1 MHIFDTISNN
11 FHELNGLATLI
22 NHLFSKE
29 FQFIDAKILLILD
42 LKKDLLFAILEM
54 VNNGGELK
62 LDLLFYFHKLLVEL
76 GFLNVEA
83 FMQEGKDV

>member
-1 MHIFDTISNN
+1 
-11 FHELNGLATLI
+11 
-22 NHLFSKE
+22 LFSE
-29 FQFIDAKILLILD
+29 ELQFIDAKILLILY
-42 LKKDLLFAILEM
+42 LKKDLLFTILEM
-54 VNNGGELK
+54 VNNGGEFK